1 MIPFFESSIFQL
13 SSSLFFQKKVNN
25 EPCSAF
31 NYMYMS
37 SQVMSTT
44 TLSLKT
50 LYLMASMITLA
61 IIQWNPSRPNFFRT
75 NLCVWVIQ
83 VKLTKISYIG
93 ILFKVQF
100 IQDLLYSGLTVVK
113 PAHAVTSIK
122 RSPFSC
128 PLIENFIWI

>member
-61 IIQWNPSRPNFFRT
+61 IIQ
-75 NLCVWVIQ
+75 
-83 VKLTKISYIG
+83 
-93 ILFKVQF
+93 
-100 IQDLLYSGLTVVK
+100 
-113 PAHAVTSIK
+113 
-122 RSPFSC
+122 
-128 PLIENFIWI
+128 